1 MDTRGLLWL
10 VVNGSQDERHQA
22 FEKLDDGDNRY
33 SELLEIIAESSD
45 NRIVFWCLEILI
57 KRYAIQLQNDADVVI
72 PLLLTCLTLDDGP
85 VVDRAGRALNL
96 LGKPGIEALL
106 SAISASP
113 DTAAA
118 VNYSG
123 SMRRNS
129 NVFLVAK
136 QVLDLLGKQLDS
148 PNEKVRY
155 WAMIVLMDISPLRSW
170 FDSRIQASLFEP
182 LYGKLLIVAH
192 AFRGTHDYDEWAA
205 LYEDLLVQHLS

>member
-10 VVNGSQDERHQA
+10 VGNGSQDEFHQA
-22 FEKLDDGDNRY
+22 LEQLDDGNNRY
-33 SELLEIIAESSD
+33 SELLEIIAESSN
-45 NRIVFWCLEILI
+45 NRILFCCLEILI
-57 KRYAIQLQNDADVVI
+57 KRYAVQLQNDADVVI
-72 PLLLTCLTLDDGP
+72 PLLLTCLMLDDGP

-96 LGKPGIEALL
+96 LDKPGIEALL

-118 VNYSG
+118 ANYSG
-123 SMRRNS
+123 SLRSNS
-129 NVFLVAK
+129 NVFLAAK

-182 LYGKLLIVAH
+182 LCDKLMIVAH
-192 AFRGTHDYDEWAA
+192 AFRGIRDYDEWAA
-205 LYEDLLVQHLS
+205 QYEDLLTQHLS